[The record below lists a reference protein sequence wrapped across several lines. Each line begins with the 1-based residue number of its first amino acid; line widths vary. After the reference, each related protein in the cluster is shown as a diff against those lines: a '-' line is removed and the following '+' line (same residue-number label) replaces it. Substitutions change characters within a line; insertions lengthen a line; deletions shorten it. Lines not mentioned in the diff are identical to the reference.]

1 MDLFKAE
8 DMQKRA
14 NFLAL
19 MFFVMALGLLVIYG
33 VLGWATNVLAQVCC
47 LAPQNPILRFEQP
60 LITSRRLLQKKFEKT
75 CFLRLSAKISLSL
88 TDLKILL
95 AH

>member
-1 MDLFKAE
+1 MNLFKAE

-47 LAPQNPILRFEQP
+47 LALQNPVLPFEQS
-60 LITSRRLLQKKFEKT
+60 LISCAGSCRKSSKRHVFFFYPPRSR
-75 CFLRLSAKISLSL
+75 FL
-88 TDLKILL
+88 
-95 AH
+95 